1 MALVVAASVLLTLPL
16 DGQQTADASLSAPGA
31 VAATNRRTQQE
42 ILEELDAMKKRIEE
56 LEAELQNNNE
66 QKTASA
72 VEGTDARSRGPNVPE
87 LHMAAGSFA
96 QASLAQPQ
104 SGTAASAPAQKEK
117 IAPFS
122 DWDWTWLNGNPRNKD
137 TAFDSKF
144 FTPEIRADITYNYDF
159 NKPIDNS
166 IGGSSEIFRANEIQ
180 LEQLGI
186 GGDFHYD
193 NVRARFMTQFG
204 LYSTATVRNDPSYTK
219 GQWTL
224 NEADR
229 FLSEAYGG
237 YHINALDGINID
249 AGIFMSYIGLFSYY
263 NFDNWAYQPSYVSS
277 NTPWFFEGLRVQIFP
292 NPHLKI
298 EPWFINGWQSY
309 GSANARKG
317 LGGQVKWTPRPWVNV
332 ISNNYGLGH
341 DDLYIPNRG
350 RIHTDD
356 SVEVKYY
363 DQPGQTLDKMA
374 FTFTGDMGCEF
385 GPSTTTSTGVYLQ
398 GVGCHGNRRDVNSVG
413 GDHFGPGINPK
424 QSFIGY
430 MLYDRTWFKKDT
442 FALTVGGG
450 QINNPGRYLVLD
462 PPINGETA
470 SSAAINAPYFTG
482 NPSDPFKAWDSS
494 LTFDYMPKQ
503 WITFRWEYDYRHASV
518 PYWTGHGGIT
528 PPGSMGVP
536 YTNNGYPQF
545 YACTNGSSS
554 MTESLTTAET
564 NCGSPGNTS
573 SVWFPDLRR
582 DESIVDIDILVKF

>member
-1 MALVVAASVLLTLPL
+1 MKITRALLHKVAAFSASPALLVLSLAA
-16 DGQQTADASLSAPGA
+16 GQAQPCYAQTQPQPDAPAKVAAASQTPDASAGQTP
-31 VAATNRRTQQE
+31 AASNTAISLE
-42 ILEELDAMKKRIEE
+42 ILKELDAMKARIEQ
-56 LEAELQNNNE
+56 LEAEL
-66 QKTASA
+66 KARASVEA
-72 VEGTDARSRGPNVPE
+72 VP
-87 LHMAAGSFA
+87 AAA
-96 QASLAQPQ
+96 TRP
-104 SGTAASAPAQKEK
+104 AAVAALPTPAPAPAVATLSQPSSDSSAAPTKKEK

-159 NKPIDNS
+159 NKPIDDS
-166 IGGSSEIFRANEIQ
+166 MGGSSELFRSNEIQ

-204 LYSTATVRNDPSYTK
+204 MYSTATARNDPSYSK
-219 GQWTL
+219 GQW
-224 NEADR
+224 NVNDADR
-229 FLSEAYGG
+229 YLSEAYGG
-237 YHINALDGINID
+237 YHINALNGINID

-292 NPHLKI
+292 TPHLKI

-309 GSANARKG
+309 ASANSRKG
-317 LGGQVKWTPRPWVNV
+317 LGGQIKWTPRPWVNI

-356 SVEVKYY
+356 SIEIKYF
-363 DQPGQTLDKMA
+363 DKPGQTLDKMA
-374 FTFTGDMGCEF
+374 LSFTGDMGCEF
-385 GPSTTTSTGVYLQ
+385 GGGVS
-398 GVGCHGNRRDVNSVG
+398 CHGDKAG
-413 GDHFGPGINPK
+413 GPK

-442 FALTVGGG
+442 FGLTVGGG
-450 QINNPGRYLVLD
+450 QINNPGRYLVLV

-482 NPSDPFKAWDSS
+482 NPGDPFKAWDSS
-494 LTFDYMPKQ
+494 ITFDYMPKQ
-503 WITFRWEYDYRHASV
+503 WITFRWEYDYRHANV
-518 PYWTGHGGIT
+518 PYWTGRGGVT
-528 PPGSMGVP
+528 PPGSGGVP

-545 YACTNGSSS
+545 FACNDGNSS
-554 MTESLTTAET
+554 MSETLSGAQTA
-564 NCGSPGNTS
+564 CGAQGS

-582 DESIVDIDILVKF
+582 DQSLIDIDIMVKF